1 MNLYDKFV
9 EKRTVSGDLKP
20 SLLQLKTRLVF
31 SREQGLTMHV
41 FIITINYKNDRHSQ
55 FLNIRAVVSPRKRID
70 RIFLLFFSFSSLLLF
85 LRIGEGI
92 LFSYQITSLVQKAA
106 NQRVFT
112 FL

>member
-31 SREQGLTMHV
+31 SREQGLTMRV

-55 FLNIRAVVSPRKRID
+55 FLNIRAVVSPRKRTD

-92 LFSYQITSLVQKAA
+92 LFSYQITSLVQEAA

>member
-55 FLNIRAVVSPRKRID
+55 FLNIRAVVSPRKRTD

>member
-70 RIFLLFFSFSSLLLF
+70 RIFFCCFFLFQVYFYS
-85 LRIGEGI
+85 
-92 LFSYQITSLVQKAA
+92 
-106 NQRVFT
+106 
-112 FL
+112 

>member
-20 SLLQLKTRLVF
+20 SLLQLKTHLVF
-31 SREQGLTMHV
+31 SREQGLTMRV

-70 RIFLLFFSFSSLLLF
+70 RIFFVVFFFF
-85 LRIGEGI
+85 
-92 LFSYQITSLVQKAA
+92 K
-106 NQRVFT
+106 FT
-112 FL
+112 FIPEDR